1 MKNRKGFT
9 LVELI
14 VAMAILFILIYMSFA
29 AFTYITAFSRSS
41 TQREA
46 VQENLSTVLDQVT
59 KELRQTVNNAA
70 EPDPKGITC
79 PSSSGTRDILSVLS
93 DTSPQPGSL
102 GPNDYYIFDISK
114 GPILMFYMYDS
125 DNPNTKHRI
134 TYTLGVPNDGSGYS
148 PPHYTGIAKNYWV
161 SQSYEP
167 CQILYSN
174 ETWNGSAW
182 VGVANQPITDQV
194 ITNFAAIRPA
204 WSDKAVQIVIEAMV
218 KTPTGISSSK
228 ITLIAQVT
236 LRQ

>member
-9 LVELI
+9 LIELI
-14 VAMAILFILIYMSFA
+14 VAMVILFILIYMSFA
-29 AFTYITAFSRSS
+29 TFTYITAFSRSS

-59 KELRQTVNNAA
+59 KELRQTVNNLA
-70 EPDPKGITC
+70 EPDPKGIENPL
-79 PSSSGTRDILSVLS
+79 PSNTRDILSILS

-102 GPNDYYIFDISK
+102 GPNDYYTFDTSK
-114 GPILMFYMYDS
+114 GPILRFYMYDS

-134 TYTLGVPNDGSGYS
+134 TYTLSVPTDGSGYS
-148 PPHYTGIAKNYWV
+148 PPHYTGTPKNYWV
-161 SQSYEP
+161 SQSNEP

-182 VGVANQPITDQV
+182 IGVLNQPVTDQV
-194 ITNFAAIRPA
+194 VTNFAVIRPA
-204 WSDKAVQIVIEAMV
+204 WSDKVVQVVIEAMV
-218 KTPTGISSSK
+218 KTPTGTSSSK
-228 ITLIAQVT
+228 ITLVAQVT